1 MSVAAV
7 ITDLSDPFGLG
18 TDIALLGDL
27 NPVWGLVSGFRNLGY
42 ALARRLNAEL
52 ASLFYDLGYGFCI
65 RDLLHQDLGPA
76 DIAAIS
82 QAIAGQCLLDERVQ
96 SCGATLVLD
105 DRSHLLTIT
114 INGTIAQGVP
124 FTFIM
129 AAKDVTVALLSVNG
143 VPVAQATAAN
153 TNAAPTGTTTIIV
166 QGGSSEPGPPGPP
179 GPGGGAQLTFNLN
192 PNGYGD
198 SSGGETVQD
207 QIDANLGTLGA
218 NITFELVAAVMS
230 ASGAATFRLR
240 LGGSDG
246 LPDGT
251 IVATLSAT
259 TPAFTMK
266 NNSSTIANPTGLQR
280 LKVTVESSG
289 AGQDAQID
297 RGATLTI
304 R

>member
-1 MSVAAV
+1 MGVATA
-7 ITDLSDPFGLG
+7 IASLADPFGLG
-18 TDIALLGDL
+18 TDIALLGDIK
-27 NPVWGLVSGFRNLGY
+27 PAWGLVSGFTNLGY
-42 ALARRLNAEL
+42 ALARRLNAAL

-65 RDLLHQDLGPA
+65 PDLLHQDLSPA
-76 DIAAIS
+76 DIASIS

-96 SCGATLVLD
+96 TCGATLVLD
-105 DRSHLLTIT
+105 NRSHLLTIT

-129 AAKDVTVALLSVNG
+129 AAKDLTLALLSVNG
-143 VPVAQATAAN
+143 VPVAETPAAN
-153 TNAAPTGTTTIIV
+153 QNANQGTTTVII
-166 QGGSSEPGPPGPP
+166 QTGSSEPGPPGPP

-198 SSGGETVQD
+198 NTGAETVQD
-207 QIDANLGTLGA
+207 QIDANLGTLGGS
-218 NITFELVAAVMS
+218 ITFELVAAVMS
-230 ASGAATFRLR
+230 QSGTATFRIR

-251 IVATLSAT
+251 IVATITAT
-259 TPAFTMK
+259 TGAFTIK

-280 LKVTVESSG
+280 LKVTIQSSG